1 MPLKHGLERLKGKGR
16 SGMQEEIVI
25 VGAGQAGAQV
35 AQSLRQGG
43 FEGPLRLIGDEPHPP
58 YQRPPLS
65 KKFLAGEVGAEGL
78 WLRPP
83 AFFTTNNI
91 DHIPNTKVVAID
103 RAAKRLK
110 LANGDTISYGKLV
123 LATGTNARF
132 LKLAG
137 ADKTGV
143 VTLRSIADVNVIRD
157 ILQASNRIA
166 IIGAGYIGLEVAAVA
181 KGLGKEVTVIE
192 AQDRPMKRV
201 VSQAVSDYFTGLHK
215 NRGIDLRLNTGIES
229 IDGGDSVA
237 GVRLS
242 NGETVPAELVLVAV
256 GAEPNDHLA
265 AEAGLEVD
273 NGILVDGCGQ
283 TSDPDIFAAG
293 DCTRFYSSRYQ
304 RSVRMESVQN
314 AIDQAKAVAQAL
326 LGQDVDYDPLPWFWS
341 DQYDIK
347 LQIAGLSEGYDDT
360 KLVGAPEASKF
371 YVAYLNNNRLIAVD
385 SINSPRSHMM
395 ARRVIGETWREDLL
409 PEA

>member
-1 MPLKHGLERLKGKGR
+1 
-16 SGMQEEIVI
+16 MQEDIVI
-25 VGAGQAGAQV
+25 IGAGQAGAQV

-65 KKFLAGEVGAEGL
+65 KKFLAGEIGAEGL

-91 DHIPNTKVVAID
+91 DHIPNTRVVAID
-103 RAAKRLK
+103 RGAKRLT
-110 LANGDTISYGKLV
+110 LANGDTLPYGKLV
-123 LATGTNARF
+123 LATGTNAR
-132 LKLAG
+132 LLTLEG
-137 ADKTGV
+137 ANKKGV

-157 ILQASNRIA
+157 ILQNSSSVA

-181 KGLGKEVTVIE
+181 KSLGKSVTVIE

-201 VSQAVSDYFTGLHK
+201 VSQAVSDYFSGLHK
-215 NRGIDLRLNTGIES
+215 ARGIELRLNTGIEA
-229 IDGGDSVA
+229 IEGGDSVT

-242 NGETVPAELVLVAV
+242 TGETVPAELVLVAV

-293 DCTRFYSSRYQ
+293 DCTRFYSNRYQ

-326 LGQDVDYDPLPWFWS
+326 LGQEVDYDPLPWFWS

-360 KLVGAPEASKF
+360 KVVGSTEDNKF
-371 YVAYLNNNRLIAVD
+371 YVAYLHDGRLIAVD

-395 ARRVIGETWREDLL
+395 ARRVIGEPWRDDLL

>member
-1 MPLKHGLERLKGKGR
+1 
-16 SGMQEEIVI
+16 MQEEVVI

-65 KKFLAGEVGAEGL
+65 KKFLAGEIGAEGL

-83 AFFTTNNI
+83 AFFETNNI
-91 DHIPNTKVVAID
+91 DHIPATRVVAID
-103 RAAKRLK
+103 RGNKRLK
-110 LANGDTISYGKLV
+110 LENGDTLSYGKLV
-123 LATGTNARF
+123 LATGTNARR
-132 LKLAG
+132 LNLEG
-137 ADKTGV
+137 ADKKGV
-143 VTLRSIADVNVIRD
+143 VTLRSIADVDDIRERMNSC
-157 ILQASNRIA
+157 QRVA

-181 KGLGKEVTVIE
+181 KALGKAVSVIE

-201 VSQAVSDYFTGLHK
+201 VSEAVSDYFTKLH
-215 NRGIDLRLNTGIES
+215 RGQGIDLRLDTGIEA
-229 IDGGDSVA
+229 IVGDGAVS
-237 GVRLS
+237 GVKLS

-265 AEAGLEVD
+265 DEAGLEVD
-273 NGILVDGCGQ
+273 NGILVDGSGQ
-283 TSDPDIFAAG
+283 TSDPDIYAVG

-314 AIDQAKAVAQAL
+314 AIDQAKAAAQAL
-326 LGQDVDYDPLPWFWS
+326 LGQEVDYDPLPWFWS

-360 KLVGAPEASKF
+360 VVVGAPDNNKF
-371 YVAYLNNNRLIAVD
+371 YVAYLNSGQLIAVD

-395 ARRVIGETWREDLL
+395 ARRVIGETWREGLL
-409 PEA
+409 PDA

>member
-1 MPLKHGLERLKGKGR
+1 
-16 SGMQEEIVI
+16 MQEDIVI
-25 VGAGQAGAQV
+25 IGAGQAGAQV

-65 KKFLAGEVGAEGL
+65 KKFLAGEIGAEGL

-91 DHIPNTKVVAID
+91 DHIPNTRVVAID
-103 RAAKRLK
+103 RGAKRLT
-110 LANGDTISYGKLV
+110 LANGDTLPYGKLV
-123 LATGTNARF
+123 LATGTNAR
-132 LKLAG
+132 LLTLEG
-137 ADKTGV
+137 ADKKGV

-157 ILQASNRIA
+157 ILQKTSSVA

-181 KGLGKEVTVIE
+181 KSLGKSVTVIE

-201 VSQAVSDYFTGLHK
+201 VSQAVSDYFSGLHK
-215 NRGIDLRLNTGIES
+215 ARGIELRLNTGIEA
-229 IDGGDSVA
+229 IEGGDSVT

-242 NGETVPAELVLVAV
+242 TGETVPAELVLVAV

-293 DCTRFYSSRYQ
+293 DCTRFYSNRYQ

-326 LGQDVDYDPLPWFWS
+326 LGQEVDYDPLPWFWS

-360 KLVGAPEASKF
+360 KVVGSTEDSKF
-371 YVAYLNNNRLIAVD
+371 YVAYLHDGRLIAVD

-395 ARRVIGETWREDLL
+395 ARRVIGEPWRDDLL